1 MMNILVISTVR
12 YRSNGISNVIRNI
25 YLNNAFKEDD
35 ISFLFPADN
44 DAPMVEELEQKG
56 FKVYQFPRYEQG
68 ALAYYRYV
76 KKLVKKDNIEIV
88 HVHGNSHA
96 LLIELLA
103 SKMGGCKVRICHS
116 HNTTCNN
123 IVIHKILA
131 PFFNILCTERLACG
145 EAAGRWMY
153 GNKQFRIINNGINT
167 EKFRFNGEDRIR
179 IRKQYGITDNDI
191 LIGHVGNLNTQKNQ
205 TFLFD
210 VMSGIKNIEKFK
222 LMLVGEGEKRAE
234 LENKSLKHKLN
245 NRVIFVGATQEVPA
259 YLSAMDAIA
268 MPSLYEGLPLSLIEE
283 QANGLTCIVSD
294 NITREVDKSGLIKFV
309 SLDDLSMWINELECV
324 QLGSDRTTSSKKAIT
339 RIIEA
344 GYSIENEA
352 AKTRTIYEKAI
363 KSF

>member
-1 MMNILVISTVR
+1 MNILVISTVR

-25 YLNNAFKEDD
+25 YLNDAFKEDD

-44 DAPMVEELEQKG
+44 DAPMVEELEHKG

-68 ALAYYRYV
+68 TLAYYRYV
-76 KKLVKKDNIEIV
+76 KQLVKKDNIEIV

-103 SKMGGCKVRICHS
+103 SKMGGCKIRICHS

-123 IVIHKILA
+123 VVIHKVLA

-153 GNKQFRIINNGINT
+153 GNKQFQIINNGINT

-179 IRKQYGITDNDI
+179 IRKQYGITDNEI
-191 LIGHVGNLNTQKNQ
+191 VVGHVGNLNAQKNQ
-205 TFLFD
+205 TFLLD
-210 VMSGIKNIEKFK
+210 AMSNLKNIEKYK
-222 LMLVGEGEKRAE
+222 LMLVGEGAKRVE
-234 LENKSLKHKLN
+234 LEKKTLNLGLN

-259 YLSAMDAIA
+259 YLSAMDVIT

-283 QANGLTCIVSD
+283 QANGLTCVVSD
-294 NITREVDKSGLIKFV
+294 NITREVDKTGLIKFA
-309 SLDDLSMWINELECV
+309 SLDDLSIWIKELECV
-324 QLGSDRTTSSKKAIT
+324 QLDSDRTTSSKMAIT
-339 RIIEA
+339 RIKEA
-344 GYSIENEA
+344 GYSIDNEA
-352 AKTRTIYEKAI
+352 AKTRAIYEKAI